1 MSKEIDIN
9 PEVQIKLSAMLEEIE
24 SKTELEAC
32 AIISQTG
39 LRVAHA
45 DSSVGPSID
54 ADLYSASPAT
64 LIALGSTVTQTLEY
78 GELTEVVVRGT
89 KGYTII
95 TASRDVPFI
104 LLSTAKKAYKLGYFF
119 HILRKTFENASSILK
134 EVEIGEATY

>member
-1 MSKEIDIN
+1 MSNEIEID
-9 PEVQIKLSAMLEEIE
+9 PQVQLSLSAMLEEIE

-45 DSSVGPSID
+45 DSTVGPTID

-64 LIALGSTVTQTLEY
+64 LLALGSTVTMTLEY
-78 GELTEVVVRGT
+78 GEVTEVVVRGT

-95 TASRDVPFI
+95 TASKEIPFI

-119 HILRKTFENASSILK
+119 HVLRKTFSRATELLK
-134 EVEIGEATY
+134 DVQIGSAVY